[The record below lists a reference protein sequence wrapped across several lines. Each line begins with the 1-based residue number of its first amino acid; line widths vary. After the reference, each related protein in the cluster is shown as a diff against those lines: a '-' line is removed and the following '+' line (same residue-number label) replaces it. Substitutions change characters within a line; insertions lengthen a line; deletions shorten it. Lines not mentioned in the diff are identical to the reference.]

1 MSPGEFRVWS
11 ISGGVLKPPTR
22 PLNLSF
28 FFFLRFWQCWVLTL
42 TVLLHPRTPRTP
54 PLVFLLA
61 VTSSQMVVASFVW
74 GLRTPPCSTELIPAR
89 NTNICCHYPDIR
101 PHVYTIA
108 CRCRGDGERGCLF
121 VNATPYSYNH
131 PPTSSK
137 IHLAHPPAVVFI
149 PLYRHLLGKN
159 WGRSNVGLAMW
170 LTLVRRP
177 SIKVPVT
184 FWRLLVE
191 GFFGVKP
198 GSEASRGLFS
208 RCISALR
215 CLLWTVEALQ
225 GLQRVEVRYS
235 LYG

>member
-121 VNATPYSYNH
+121 VNATSSCCGFYSTV
-131 PPTSSK
+131 PTFAREK
-137 IHLAHPPAVVFI
+137 LRTQQCWPG
-149 PLYRHLLGKN
+149 Y
-159 WGRSNVGLAMW
+159 
-170 LTLVRRP
+170 
-177 SIKVPVT
+177 VT
-184 FWRLLVE
+184 H
-191 GFFGVKP
+191 
-198 GSEASRGLFS
+198 A
-208 RCISALR
+208 CTA
-215 CLLWTVEALQ
+215 A
-225 GLQRVEVRYS
+225 
-235 LYG
+235 